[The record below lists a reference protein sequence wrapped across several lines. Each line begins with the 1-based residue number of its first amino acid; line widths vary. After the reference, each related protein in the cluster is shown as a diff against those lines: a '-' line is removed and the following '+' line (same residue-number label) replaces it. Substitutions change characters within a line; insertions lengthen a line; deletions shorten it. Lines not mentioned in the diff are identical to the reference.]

1 MYLYIIKCQEFHK
14 IGVANDVESRLAQLS
29 TGNPYPLEVQTIYE
43 FENAEPVERAIH
55 QRYKSVRQ
63 RGEWFTLGYDDLK
76 NIHHICLGLG
86 GCAYEYSKQ
95 ATEDEIKEAEEIG
108 ETFPNGARFDFVAM
122 FSDGWWIERSNSKG
136 KREYWVWRKT
146 LETGR
151 DYLYGGRIVDLPKSL
166 EEMQAWRRSII
177 DGVSVME
184 EPKTVMAEAK

>member
-1 MYLYIIKCQEFHK
+1 MQYLYLISCKSGFETFYKVGIS
-14 IGVANDVESRLAQLS
+14 NDVEARLAQLQ
-29 TGNPYPLEVQTIYE
+29 TGNPLKLSIEACYG
-43 FENAEPVERAIH
+43 FNNAEIVEKSIH
-55 QRYKSVRQ
+55 QAWKNEKV
-63 RGEWFTLGYDDLK
+63 RGEWFDVSGCEDNFNDICKLMNGEVYVPYD
-76 NIHHICLGLG
+76 
-86 GCAYEYSKQ
+86 YET
-95 ATEDEIKEAEEIG
+95 TEESIEEAEEIG
-108 ETFPNGARFDFVAM
+108 ESSHNAKFDFVAM

-184 EPKTVMAEAK
+184 GEK